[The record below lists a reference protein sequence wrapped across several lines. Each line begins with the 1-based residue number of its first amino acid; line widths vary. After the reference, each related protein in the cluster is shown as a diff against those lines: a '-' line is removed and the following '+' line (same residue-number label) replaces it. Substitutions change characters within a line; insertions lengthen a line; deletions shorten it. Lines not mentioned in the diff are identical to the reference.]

1 MTWLFDSGV
10 IVAIEGTD
18 SCFEISSN
26 ALSDYYCMAQGV
38 TIPDGVTSISEN
50 TFKDKGL
57 TSVTFPESV
66 IDMKPSFYWKLFLFL
81 YLYSR

>member
-1 MTWLFDSGV
+1 
-10 IVAIEGTD
+10 
-18 SCFEISSN
+18 
-26 ALSDYYCMAQGV
+26 MAQGV

-66 IDMKPSFYWKLFLFL
+66 TDIEANAFTGNSFLLLISIFPMKMLQ
-81 YLYSR
+81 